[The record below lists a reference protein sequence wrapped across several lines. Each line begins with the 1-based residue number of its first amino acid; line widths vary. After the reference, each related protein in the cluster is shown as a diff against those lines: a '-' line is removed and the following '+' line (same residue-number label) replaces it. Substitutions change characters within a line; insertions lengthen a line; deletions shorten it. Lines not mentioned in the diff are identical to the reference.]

1 MKKVVL
7 LGDSIRQGYEKYVG
21 MAFEEAG
28 TAQIYSPDDC
38 CRFASYMLR
47 NVAQWKGEMGCGSDV
62 DLIHWNAGLWDCL
75 HMLDGRPHTDLEVYQ
90 DYLTRI
96 HTVLNKL
103 FPGAKQIFA
112 TSTAVIEEGY
122 TGIYKRL
129 NNEIEYYN
137 AAAVATLEPLGVQIN
152 DLHTLTCNIPEQY
165 HSDMTHFNTKE
176 GTQLLAN
183 QVICCIENALHIRGQ
198 ALDYDALFAK
208 QTEIV
213 GI

>member
-7 LGDSIRQGYEKYVG
+7 LGDSIRQGYEKYVRL
-21 MAFEEAG
+21 AFDGAG
-28 TAQIYSPDDC
+28 TAQIYSPEDC
-38 CRFASYMLR
+38 CRFAAYLLR
-47 NVAQWKGEMGCGSDV
+47 YVAQWKGEMKCGSDV
-62 DLIHWNAGLWDCL
+62 DLVHWNAGLWDCL
-75 HMLDGRPHTDLEVYQ
+75 HLVDGQPQTDVEVYQ
-90 DYLTRI
+90 KYLVRI

-122 TGIYKRL
+122 TGTYKRF
-129 NNEIEYYN
+129 NPEIEAYN
-137 AAAVATLEPLGVQIN
+137 AAAVEVLEPLGVHIN
-152 DLHTLTCNIPEQY
+152 DLHSLTVDIPAHY

-176 GTQLLAN
+176 GAQMLAN
-183 QVICCIENALHIRGQ
+183 QVIGCIEHALDIRAQ
-198 ALDYDALFAK
+198 VLDYDALFAK